1 MSKRNKLIV
10 LGLAAVLLVAVVG
23 VAILK
28 RKATPVTVR
37 AEVVQKR
44 DLVATVTASG
54 FIQPKR
60 KVDISADI
68 SGRVTDLYVEEGQ
81 WVDQG
86 AILLRIDPTSFEAN
100 VRRATASV
108 AQARAQA
115 AQARANLLRA
125 ESEFERAEQLAPQN
139 LIAAADVEQARTQ
152 LMVAQAQMEAAE
164 HGVSQAE
171 AVLTEAEE
179 QLRKTTIAA
188 PMSGQVTRLNIQVGE
203 TAVVGTMNNA
213 GSLLLTI
220 ADLTAMEAR
229 VRVGETDIPF
239 IKHGD
244 SAIVRIDAYPDRE
257 FPGEVVRIS
266 NSAVNAPSTRGATSQ
281 QTAQAI
287 DFEVIVALDEPPADL
302 RPDLT
307 ATADII
313 TASRKDVL
321 TVPILAVTV
330 RDENG
335 ERFQAD
341 AEDDGAPTGP
351 EEDPVEVEGVFVI
364 RDGRPEWAPVTLGIV
379 GDWYFEVL
387 QGVQLGDSVVA
398 GPYTA
403 VRDLDAGATIQ
414 ISSTATPTQGTSS
427 EKPDAEAR

>member
-1 MSKRNKLIV
+1 MTKQKKLLIFGV
-10 LGLAAVLLVAVVG
+10 GLLALMVITG
-23 VAILK
+23 IAIA
-28 RKATPVTVR
+28 RRAQGPVQVR
-37 AEVVQKR
+37 AEVVQQR

-54 FIQPKR
+54 FIQPRR

-86 AILLRIDPTSFEAN
+86 DILLRIDPTSYEAN

-115 AQARANLLRA
+115 AQSQANLLRA
-125 ESEFERAEQLAPQN
+125 ESEYSRAEQLGPRD
-139 LIAAADVEQARTQ
+139 LIASSDVEQARTQ

-188 PMSGQVTRLNIQVGE
+188 PMSGQVTRLNIQAGE

-244 SAIVRIDAYPDRE
+244 SAVVRIDAYPGQE
-257 FPGEVVRIS
+257 MPGEVVRIS
-266 NSAVNAPSTRGATSQ
+266 NSAVNAPATRGTAQ
-281 QTAQAI
+281 AQTAQAI

-313 TASRKDVL
+313 TATRTGAL

-330 RDENG
+330 RDQNG
-335 ERFQAD
+335 ERFQA
-341 AEDDGAPTGP
+341 ATGTSEPSAPT
-351 EEDPVEVEGVFVI
+351 EEAEEVEGVFVI
-364 RDGRPEWAPVTLGIV
+364 RGGRPEWAPITLGIV
-379 GDWYFEVL
+379 GDWYFEVVSGL
-387 QGVQLGDSVVA
+387 QLGDSVVS

-403 VRDLDAGATIQ
+403 VRDLDPDTPIRLDLLGSTT
-414 ISSTATPTQGTSS
+414 TATTAAAQ
-427 EKPDAEAR
+427 